1 MVGNREIFIPH
12 LYLAPSQGVTA
23 SEFRDMF
30 DAGKTRMIGLP
41 YGEKYDDML
50 NRFHL
55 ISEHHGQ
62 TDGQNCYQ
70 YRGSAS
76 LTHDKNQFVINI

>member
-1 MVGNREIFIPH
+1 MKV
-12 LYLAPSQGVTA
+12 
-23 SEFRDMF
+23 F
-30 DAGKTRMIGLP
+30 DARKTGMIGLP

-62 TDGQNCYQ
+62 TNGQTDGQNCYQ
-70 YRGSAS
+70 YRASAP
-76 LTHDKNQFVINI
+76 LTRDKNQFVINI